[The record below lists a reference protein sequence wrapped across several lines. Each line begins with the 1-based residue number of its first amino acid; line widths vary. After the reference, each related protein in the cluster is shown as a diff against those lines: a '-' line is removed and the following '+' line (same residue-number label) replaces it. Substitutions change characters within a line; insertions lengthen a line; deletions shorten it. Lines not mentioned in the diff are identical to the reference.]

1 MLITCSLAGC
11 AGFSVDKVKYY
22 NEVLATVDETKITR
36 YDLLSAYNSYGNS
49 YFVQQQGQT
58 EEEALNSTLDLLID
72 RELMF
77 QYALDDQEKY
87 KPTAY
92 QVNEVVKEMFNSM
105 DEQMTTYIK
114 NAKEIMNIKD
124 EEKPEQEK
132 EEENKVFK
140 LDDYVYSPRAI
151 VTSDGKIEYIQEK
164 EPATFEALILDEFLT
179 NFNDKNIDKELK
191 NKYFDHLM
199 EDLTVDEGEN
209 ASLIYNKIRSLFA
222 KDLINYE
229 YYLRDEDGKSYSKD
243 NESLFNRYFERTFK
257 NQIKSQYL
265 ENVRTE
271 FLKNE
276 ELDITLLV
284 DEFEYL
290 ANLNYNTYNN
300 NHSAYK
306 TKMKDIGT
314 SGDTVLFH
322 PETDAQFGYFIHTLI
337 SFDSIKE
344 NLKLVEEIKDEDLK
358 KQKYNEFVASVTVKP
373 RDAETGTVL
382 ADTEDVKLADIL
394 AEYETIRSGNFATE
408 QERMSEFIKFMF
420 KYTGDTATLSSG
432 MPYVVGTNGYSA
444 METAF
449 TNEAILLM
457 TGKNA
462 EGTLVG
468 TGKVGNMSKVDIEN
482 IENMCVTSYGIHLIY
497 YVGDVNAFD
506 INISEAS
513 NVYIQ
518 ETDISGKEHLNLN
531 SKIINPLT
539 KKTYFDMMF
548 DLVYPAG
555 SEEVYSTNNGYTEF
569 EETITEESR
578 SNHKVTKWTTKI
590 KSTKTSI

>member
-49 YFVQQQGQT
+49 YYVQQMGQS
-58 EEEALNSTLDLLID
+58 EEEALSSTLNLLID
-72 RELMF
+72 RELMY
-77 QYALDDQEKY
+77 QYALDDNAKY
-87 KPTAY
+87 KPSAY
-92 QVNEVVKEMFNSM
+92 QVNEVVKEMFDSM
-105 DEQMTTYIK
+105 DEQMDKYIES
-114 NAKEIMNIKD
+114 AKEALNIKD
-124 EEKPEQEK
+124 EEKPEEEK
-132 EEENKVFK
+132 EEDNKVFK
-140 LDDYVYSPRAI
+140 LDDYVYSSRAT
-151 VTSDGKIEYIQEK
+151 VSSDGKILYIEEK
-164 EPATFEALILDEFLT
+164 EPENFEALILEGYLT
-179 NFNDKNIDKELK
+179 NFTDKNIDKELK
-191 NKYFDHLM
+191 NKYFAHLM

-209 ASLIYNKIRSLFA
+209 ATAIYNKIRSLFA

-229 YYLRDEDGKSYSKD
+229 YYLRDENGKSYSKD
-243 NESLFNRYFERTFK
+243 NESLFNRYFDRTFK

-265 ENVRTE
+265 ENVRVE

-300 NHSAYK
+300 NHSAYQS
-306 TKMKDIGT
+306 KMKDIGT
-314 SGDTVLFH
+314 SGDTVLYH

-337 SFDSIKE
+337 SFDSVKE
-344 NLKLVEEIKDEDLK
+344 NLKLLEGYKGDDKDDL
-358 KQKYNEFVASVTVKP
+358 YNQIVSQVTVKP

-382 ADTEDVKLADIL
+382 EDTTEVKLEDIL
-394 AEYETIRSGNFATE
+394 AEYETIRTGSFANE
-408 QERMSEFIKFMF
+408 QERMAEFIKFMF

-457 TGKNA
+457 TGKDA
-462 EGTLVG
+462 DGKLVG
-468 TGKVGNMSKVDIEN
+468 TGKVGNMSKSDLSN
-482 IENMCVTSYGIHLIY
+482 IKNMCVTSYGIHLLY

-506 INISEAS
+506 VNINEAS
-513 NVYIQ
+513 NVYIS
-518 ETDISGKEHLNLN
+518 ETDITGKEHLNLY
-531 SKIINPLT
+531 SKIVNPLT
-539 KKTYFDMMF
+539 KKTYFDLMF

-555 SEEVYSTNNGYTEF
+555 SEEVYTTNNGYSNYEDI
-569 EETITEESR
+569 ITEESR
-578 SNHKVTKWTTKI
+578 SNHPVTKYTSKIKATKTKI
-590 KSTKTSI
+590 